1 MIVFLANFFKSKNFS
16 NLILVWVEG
25 GDAVPPEHDGGHLR
39 LRAAAGRVC
48 AQTHRHPLLLPPPR
62 THAREVGGQWVRGMC
77 DFESHSDNHP
87 DFMCNTVKSLSGN
100 LFHKY
105 LRCEV

>member
-1 MIVFLANFFKSKNFS
+1 MIVFLANFFNSKNFS

-62 THAREVGGQWVRGMC
+62 THAREVGSGSEGCVTSVDPG
-77 DFESHSDNHP
+77 SNL
-87 DFMCNTVKSLSGN
+87 TVIITQILCAILLK
-100 LFHKY
+100 
-105 LRCEV
+105 V

>member
-1 MIVFLANFFKSKNFS
+1 MIVFLANFFESKNFS

-62 THAREVGGQWVRGMC
+62 THAREVG
-77 DFESHSDNHP
+77 
-87 DFMCNTVKSLSGN
+87 SGSEGCVTSVDPGSN
-100 LFHKY
+100 LAVIITQILCVILLK
-105 LRCEV
+105 V